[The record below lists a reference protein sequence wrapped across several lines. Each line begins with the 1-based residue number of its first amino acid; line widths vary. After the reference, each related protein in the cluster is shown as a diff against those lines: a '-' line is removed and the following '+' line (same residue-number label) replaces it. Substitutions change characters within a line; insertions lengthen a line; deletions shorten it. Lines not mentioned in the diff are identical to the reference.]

1 MGTDIAR
8 REMRLVLTLQLVV
21 VVVVVNIEGSWGTAL
36 ALA

>member
-8 REMRLVLTLQLVV
+8 REMRLVLTLRLVMVV
-21 VVVVVNIEGSWGTAL
+21 VMNIEGSWGTAL